1 MKRPLQSCSSTAT
14 RGFNT
19 REYFNLS
26 CIKTE
31 CIYRQKIQT
40 IQQAKRLVDQYI
52 WFYNNEPIQLK
63 AKLTPLELRRQFTS

>member
-1 MKRPLQSCSSTAT
+1 MIAGFSSRAAMKNEKATAELQLHSDQGVQYTS
-14 RGFNT
+14 

-26 CIKTE
+26 CTKTE

-52 WFYNNEPIQLK
+52 WFYNNEPL
-63 AKLTPLELRRQFTS
+63 S